1 MPEGGAETAKL
12 NKQPLDSLPKI
23 RPTTSKPTTNVSGSS
38 SSLRSVQRID
48 TTKNQRSSSPR
59 LSHAGRK
66 DLVTP
71 KPVKRCGM
79 KSTPASTPPPPAP
92 SKTQENEIRVGSFVN
107 ISDTTAGSPKLSP
120 RAPSSGPGTRIGGNI
135 SPVGES
141 RESAISRKSYTS
153 LPVSRS
159 VSSLSS
165 ASTIPRLGSVLKR
178 KTSMFSLVASTSSA
192 SASPMTSTASSV
204 PKTPRETSKSILR
217 PSLLKAPS
225 IMNRFK

>member
-1 MPEGGAETAKL
+1 MLEGGAETTKL
-12 NKQPLDSLPKI
+12 NKQPLDSVPKI
-23 RPTTSKPTTNVSGSS
+23 RPATSKPTTIASGSS
-38 SSLRSVQRID
+38 SSLRSVQRTD
-48 TTKNQRSSSPR
+48 TTKNQRSSTPR

-71 KPVKRCGM
+71 KPVKRYSM
-79 KSTPASTPPPPAP
+79 KSTPASTPPAP
-92 SKTQENEIRVGSFVN
+92 SKTQENEIRVGSFIN
-107 ISDTTAGSPKLSP
+107 ISDTTPGNPKLSP
-120 RAPSSGPGTRIGGNI
+120 RAPSSAPGARICGNI

-141 RESAISRKSYTS
+141 RESAISRKSYSS

-165 ASTIPRLGSVLKR
+165 GTTIPRLGSVLKR
-178 KTSMFSLVASTSSA
+178 KTSLVSLVASTSSA
-192 SASPMTSTASSV
+192 SASTLTTTASSA
-204 PKTPRETSKSILR
+204 PKAPREASKSILR

>member
-1 MPEGGAETAKL
+1 MAEGGAETATL
-12 NKQPLDSLPKI
+12 NKQPLESVPKI
-23 RPTTSKPTTNVSGSS
+23 RPTTSKPTTKASGSS
-38 SSLRSVQRID
+38 SSLRSVQRTETPKI
-48 TTKNQRSSSPR
+48 QRFSSPR

-79 KSTPASTPPPPAP
+79 KSTPASAPPAP
-92 SKTQENEIRVGSFVN
+92 SKTQENEIRVGSFMD
-107 ISDTTAGSPKLSP
+107 ISDTTAGTPKLSP
-120 RAPSSGPGTRIGGNI
+120 RAASSAPGTRICGNI

-141 RESAISRKSYTS
+141 RESAFSRKSYSS

-165 ASTIPRLGSVLKR
+165 GNTIPRFGSVLKR
-178 KTSMFSLVASTSSA
+178 KTSMVSLVASTSSA
-192 SASPMTSTASSV
+192 SASPMTTTASSV
-204 PKTPRETSKSILR
+204 PKAPREASKSILR

-225 IMNRFK
+225 ILNRFK